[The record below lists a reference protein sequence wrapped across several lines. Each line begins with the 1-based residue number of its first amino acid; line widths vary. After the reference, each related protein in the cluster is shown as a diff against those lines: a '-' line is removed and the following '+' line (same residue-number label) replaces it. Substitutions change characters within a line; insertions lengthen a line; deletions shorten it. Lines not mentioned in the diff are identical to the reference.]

1 MKSRMSKNLVHVGVL
16 IFGVI
21 PTGIL
26 TVWLGGFAVFMS
38 IKTLVEGEPA
48 ALLMI
53 AWVAAGALGVCA
65 LVGSSAR
72 VAEANFRLKR
82 WEIIGISCGFA
93 ASIPFLFFLRR
104 NGVFVWASL
113 WLVGPVALSV
123 LTGVAMIA
131 KSRHDIKLHCP
142 PVPPPSAGMKAT

>member
-1 MKSRMSKNLVHVGVL
+1 MKSRIFKNFVQVGML
-16 IFGVI
+16 ILGVI

-26 TVWLGGFAVFMS
+26 TVWLGGFAFFMS

-48 ALLMI
+48 ALLVI
-53 AWVAAGALGVCA
+53 AWVTAGALGVCG

-104 NGVFVWASL
+104 NGAFMWGSL

-123 LTGVAMIA
+123 LTGVAIIA
-131 KSRHDIKLHCP
+131 KARHDMKLQRP
-142 PVPPPSAGMKAT
+142 LVSPQSDGVKAT